1 MLPVR
6 LHPRLPSVMLTRR
19 LTRAVTS
26 LVAAALATAALVAPA
41 GAQGQPNTGTGPV
54 LPKSGP
60 IPRDTAYERKVL
72 AAMKAPDGF
81 TMLHFAGPPFAMY
94 PTVVAP
100 APDGSVYVGVD
111 LNLAQGAVKGRG
123 RVVRLV
129 DSDGDGH
136 ADKYTTFAELD
147 SPRGIA
153 VDGNTVYV
161 LHPPNLTAFRD
172 TNGDG
177 IADSSDDIVKDIGFS
192 LDVRSEDHA
201 TNNIT
206 LGPDGW
212 IYVAVGD
219 YGYLN
224 ATGKDGARITR
235 EGGSLVR
242 VRPDGTGLEMVTVGT
257 RNIYDVGIDP
267 FAHAFARDNTNDGR
281 GWNTRFHWLA
291 PGANM
296 GYPSLFL
303 HFPEEHMPSLAD
315 YGAGS
320 GTAGLW
326 VQDPGFPDQWNNTLY
341 TGDWTVNRIFQQ
353 PLERK
358 GASWAIKQN
367 EFMTVP
373 RAIDMAM
380 DDQSHLYVASLIG
393 GVFNYAG
400 DTVGAIIR
408 VSYPGKTPSA
418 ALRPAT
424 RTDAQLLTA
433 LVSANAMHRLWAQR
447 ELVQRGARPA
457 TITRLQ
463 QYALD
468 RQRTPEARAAAI
480 FTLKLLAGARANAAI
495 QRIATEPAMR
505 ELALHVLTDD
515 KRQLAGVPVALY
527 VGALNDADLA
537 VRAAAINGLVRLNAR
552 DRAESIVPLLTSPDS
567 ALAHLATQA
576 LVSLGARDVAL
587 RALTAAGSSPE
598 LRTRARFV
606 LQQMHDAETVSALL
620 AANGSASDPMAKRE
634 VVATLARLYNTEG
647 PWKGEWW
654 GTYPTNVG
662 PYFVPVTWEQSARI
676 KPALRETLLAQ
687 TGGDFTA
694 LVDLYAKNRVLP
706 MGAKALFLAVA
717 TSPVAAQRDALID
730 ALVGTSQLAAAAVPL
745 VTRIDAASPALHAAV
760 AELLAGETTFEAP
773 TLALARTAV
782 LDTTLAA
789 ATRAR
794 LLTAL
799 AAMPGDAG
807 RDAAVEVFARLT
819 PRAPAPSAAPAGAQP
834 GPTGPGTGGDPIEAA
849 WRSWVGQRMRAGQ
862 LDYFVDLTRTAKEP
876 AQRTLAYAVLLQA
889 ARNQR
894 APAAIRE
901 KVVPVIDAAWT
912 DAAAAPSL
920 VDAIAVMRVESQYAQ
935 QLEAYKAKQATKPGA
950 K

>member
-1 MLPVR
+1 MLA
-6 LHPRLPSVMLTRR
+6 STG
-19 LTRAVTS
+19 AGA
-26 LVAAALATAALVAPA
+26 LVAALALAEPA
-41 GAQGQPNTGTGPV
+41 VAQGQPNMGTGPV
-54 LPKSGP
+54 LPKSGT
-60 IPRDTAYERKVL
+60 IARDTAYERKVV
-72 AAMKAPDGF
+72 AAMKAPEGF
-81 TMLHFAGPPFAMY
+81 TMVSYAGPPFAMY

-123 RVVRLV
+123 RVVRLLDT
-129 DSDGDGH
+129 DSDGH
-136 ADKYTTFAELD
+136 ADRYTTFVDID

-161 LHPPNLTAFRD
+161 LAPPNLTAYRD

-177 IADSSDDIVKDIGFS
+177 IADSSDVIVKDIGVS

-201 TNNIT
+201 QNNIT

-212 IYVAVGD
+212 IYLAIGD
-219 YGYLN
+219 YGFLN
-224 ATGKDGARITR
+224 ATGKDGTKLTR
-235 EGGSLVR
+235 HGGALAR
-242 VRPDGTGLEMVTVGT
+242 VRPDGTGFELVTIGT
-257 RNIYDVGIDP
+257 RNIYDIGLDP
-267 FAHAFARDNTNDGR
+267 FGHAFARDNTNDGR

-303 HFPEEHMPSLAD
+303 NFPDERMPSLFD

-326 VQDPGFPDQWNNTLY
+326 IQDPGFPDQWNNTLY
-341 TGDWTVNRIFQQ
+341 TGDWTVNRIFQH
-353 PLERK
+353 PLQRN
-358 GASWAIKQN
+358 GASWTVKQN

-400 DTVGAIIR
+400 DTVGAIVR
-408 VSYPGKTPSA
+408 VSYPGKPAAT
-418 ALRPAT
+418 ALRPST
-424 RTDAQLLTA
+424 RTDAQLLTE

-447 ELVQRGARPA
+447 ELVHRGAKPA

-468 RQRTPEARAAAI
+468 RQRTPEARATAM
-480 FTLKLLAGARANAAI
+480 FTLKLLAGARANATI
-495 QRIATEPAMR
+495 QRIATEPALR

-515 KRQLAGVPVALY
+515 KSQLAGVPVALY
-527 VGALNDADLA
+527 VTALNDADLA
-537 VRAAAINGLVRLNAR
+537 VRAAAITGLVRLNAR
-552 DRAESIVPLLTSPDS
+552 DRAESLVPLLTSPDS

-620 AANGSASDPMAKRE
+620 AANGSATDPMVKKE
-634 VVATLARLYNTEG
+634 VVSTLARLYNTEG
-647 PWKGEWW
+647 PWKGDWW

-662 PYFVPVTWEQSARI
+662 PYFTPVTWEESARI
-676 KPALRETLLAQ
+676 KPALRAALLAQ
-687 TGGDFTA
+687 TGGDFDA
-694 LVDLYAKNRVLP
+694 LVDLYAKNRVVP
-706 MGAKALFLAVA
+706 MGAKALFTAVA
-717 TSPVAAQRDALID
+717 SSPAASQREALID
-730 ALVGTSQLAAAAVPL
+730 ALVGTSQLSAEAAPL
-745 VTRIDAASPALHAAV
+745 VARIDATSPALHAAV
-760 AELLAGETTFEAP
+760 AELLAGETSFDAA

-782 LDTTLAA
+782 LDTTLARP
-789 ATRAR
+789 TRAK

-799 AAMPGDAG
+799 AAMTGDAG
-807 RDAAVEVFARLT
+807 RDAAVDIFARLAPRPGASGAVPAAT
-819 PRAPAPSAAPAGAQP
+819 PP
-834 GPTGPGTGGDPIEAA
+834 GPGATASGDPLDAA
-849 WRSWVGQRMRAGQ
+849 WRSWVGQRQRAGQ
-862 LDYFVDLTRTAKEP
+862 LDYFVDLARSAREP

-889 ARNQR
+889 ARNPR

-901 KVVPVIDAAWT
+901 KIVPVIDAAWS

-920 VDAIAVMRVESQYAQ
+920 VDAIAIMRVENQYTQ
-935 QLEAYKAKQATKPGA
+935 QLEAYRAKLGTNQGSK
-950 K
+950 